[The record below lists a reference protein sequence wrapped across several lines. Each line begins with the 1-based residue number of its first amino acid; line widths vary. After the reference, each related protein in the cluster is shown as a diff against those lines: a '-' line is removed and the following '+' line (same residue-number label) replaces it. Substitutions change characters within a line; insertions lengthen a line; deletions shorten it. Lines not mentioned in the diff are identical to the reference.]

1 MLSCGLVGQRL
12 GVLCCSRISLA
23 ALAAEKLFGLAAD
36 RAGRYERETHIY
48 VLLGYSRILRSCYGI
63 VFRIELAR

>member
-1 MLSCGLVGQRL
+1 MFFAAVEHHF
-12 GVLCCSRISLA
+12 A

-36 RAGRYERETHIY
+36 RAARCERETHIY